1 MFSCEFCEISK
12 NNFSYRTPP
21 LAASGNT
28 FLSEVNIL
36 YNFNQD
42 LHQITQQMCLSHLT
56 DKILK
61 GFDGD
66 LLTGMI
72 LIDLPKAFDTI
83 NHEVLLQKPNAIK
96 FSEKVFSGL
105 GSTFMTDYF
114 W

>member
-1 MFSCEFCEISK
+1 MPCRGLQLSIKKESLAQVFSCEFCEISK
-12 NNFSYRTPP
+12 NTFSYRTPP

-72 LIDLPKAFDTI
+72 LIDLPKAFD
-83 NHEVLLQKPNAIK
+83 NK
-96 FSEKVFSGL
+96 SR
-105 GSTFMTDYF
+105 TFVTKT
-114 W
+114 